1 MQQSFLPEIDRERTQ
16 AAVEAALYKYRE
28 NKFLTF
34 EEREANVT
42 GSYEDRPSGPTNIT
56 SDQTANIAIYNVD
69 SQSYRKS
76 FCERIERVVNRM
88 PKMEGFLI
96 KERYMTTEHDYI
108 TDQKVYNFS
117 FKPPISAPTYIKIR
131 WRAFYKLALELNLVV
146 ERERKEEGEN
156 IARDNGEPRT

>member
-16 AAVEAALYKYRE
+16 AAVEAALEKYRMY
-28 NKFLTF
+28 KFLSSD
-34 EEREANVT
+34 EREATTTAAWSDMPKGFT
-42 GSYEDRPSGPTNIT
+42 GLT
-56 SDQTANIAIYNVD
+56 SDQTASIAIHNVD
-69 SQSYRKS
+69 TQAHRKNY
-76 FCERIERVVNRM
+76 CERIERVVNRM

-117 FKPPISAPTYIKIR
+117 FQPQISAPTYIKIR

-146 ERERKEEGEN
+146 ERESKEGNESY
-156 IARDNGEPRT
+156 ARDNGDSRT